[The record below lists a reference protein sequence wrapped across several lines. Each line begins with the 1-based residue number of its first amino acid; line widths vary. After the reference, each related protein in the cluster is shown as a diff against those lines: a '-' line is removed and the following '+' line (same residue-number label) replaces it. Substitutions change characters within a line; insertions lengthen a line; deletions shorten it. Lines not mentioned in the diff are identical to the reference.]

1 MRAYL
6 YVFQNKWT
14 STVYIFIAI
23 SLLVRSGCYGL
34 NVCAFLPLP
43 PQFMCWSPNFQ
54 CGLWEWKLWEV
65 IGWSHGSRSLMMD
78 WCPYKGT
85 NRPELSLGH
94 VGIQQ
99 EGRCLQ
105 AREQVLTRTQSW
117 WHSDIGL
124 LVSRTVRYIQ
134 LFKPPSW
141 VFYYCSSGRL
151 RQWGSYLFF
160 QYFLSYHLFQQ
171 MKSYTVFTVRS
182 YTIFMDKERCG
193 EL

>member
-134 LFKPPSW
+134 LFKPPSLGVLLLQPRATKTMGLLPILP
-141 VFYYCSSGRL
+141 VFP
-151 RQWGSYLFF
+151 
-160 QYFLSYHLFQQ
+160 FLSSLPANEVLHCLH
-171 MKSYTVFTVRS
+171 S
-182 YTIFMDKERCG
+182 
-193 EL
+193 